1 MIFFLLFAGL
11 TVGSAML
18 VAFTKNIVHAGFALL
33 GTLGGAA
40 GLFVMLSADFV
51 AVTQLLIYVGGV
63 LVLVLFGVM
72 LTSKIGQVAV
82 TNESTG
88 RWPVGIICLLLFI
101 LLSKI
106 VMTGEWQAME
116 SPGFIV
122 TTAPIGNAL
131 LGPYLL
137 PFEVASV
144 VLLGALVGAVLLVR
158 RQVK

>member
-11 TVGSAML
+11 TIGCAII

-33 GTLGGAA
+33 GTLGGVA

-51 AVTQLLIYVGGV
+51 AVIQLLIYVGGV
-63 LVLVLFGVM
+63 LVLILFGVM
-72 LTSKIGQVAV
+72 LTSKIGIVKV
-82 TNESTG
+82 TNESVG
-88 RWPVGIICLLLFI
+88 RLPVGLLCGLLFI
-101 LLSKI
+101 LLSKV
-106 VMTGEWQAME
+106 VMTGTWHGTEAA
-116 SPGFIV
+116 GYVV

-137 PFEVASV
+137 PFEVASI